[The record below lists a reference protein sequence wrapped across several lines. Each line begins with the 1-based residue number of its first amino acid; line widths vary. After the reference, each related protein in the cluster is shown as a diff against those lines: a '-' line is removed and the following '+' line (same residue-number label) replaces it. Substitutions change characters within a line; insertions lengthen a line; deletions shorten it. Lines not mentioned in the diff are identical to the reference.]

1 MEREYIEDLIISEM
15 RKVKFSNSRLIR
27 NDENHNMK
35 VIPLIV
41 SYYPLLKPLSA
52 IDRYISILYMDKM

>member
-27 NDENHNMK
+27 NDENHNVK
-35 VIPLIV
+35 GIPLIV
-41 SYYPLLKPLSA
+41 LYYPLLKPLSA